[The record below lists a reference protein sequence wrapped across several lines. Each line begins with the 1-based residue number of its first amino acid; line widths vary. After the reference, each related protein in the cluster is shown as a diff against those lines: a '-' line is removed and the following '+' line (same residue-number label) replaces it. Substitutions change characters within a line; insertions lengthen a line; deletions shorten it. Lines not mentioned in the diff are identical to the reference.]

1 MGSFST
7 TVPEK
12 AWGEKKV
19 LCHGTVE
26 KYKSRN
32 WCEGQSQRTGSDL
45 EAARCAWK
53 CCGAVVLRVAVAGVA
68 VRRVV
73 VAHTAADQ
81 PPLVKVGGAALA
93 GVAAHT
99 VLPAARLQDGLPRD
113 GLPVLHVHKQPEK
126 KKKRINQLTSTV
138 E

>member
-1 MGSFST
+1 MVRWGTAVGMGSFST

-81 PPLVKVGGAALA
+81 SPGVQWRSLYINTCFVFGGR
-93 GVAAHT
+93 T
-99 VLPAARLQDGLPRD
+99 VYTG
-113 GLPVLHVHKQPEK
+113 
-126 KKKRINQLTSTV
+126 I
-138 E
+138 